1 MRMSYRYAYRC
12 SNLETFSGK
21 ILAALLKIFAGIE
34 VGETRDDQKIKV
46 AIIGAGNVGVTLAG
60 ELLANK
66 MASYVPKCLWISIN
80 QKADERYRDFPYY
93 LKTRRRF
100 RN

>member
-1 MRMSYRYAYRC
+1 MRISAATWK
-12 SNLETFSGK
+12 TFSGK

-66 MASYVPKCLWISIN
+66 MASYVPKCFCG
-80 QKADERYRDFPYY
+80 YR
-93 LKTRRRF
+93 
-100 RN
+100 

>member
-1 MRMSYRYAYRC
+1 MRMSYRYAYKCR
-12 SNLETFSGK
+12 NLETFSGK

-66 MASYVPKCLWISIN
+66 MASYVPK
-80 QKADERYRDFPYY
+80 
-93 LKTRRRF
+93 
-100 RN
+100 